1 MSELQTLAELAR
13 ELGAYAV
20 LAFVLLRL
28 EKKMDEVK
36 AAIVDLKDS
45 LS

>member
-1 MSELQTLAELAR
+1 MSELQPIADIFR

-28 EKKMDEVK
+28 EKKMDELK
-36 AAIVDLKDS
+36 AAIVDLKGS
-45 LS
+45 L